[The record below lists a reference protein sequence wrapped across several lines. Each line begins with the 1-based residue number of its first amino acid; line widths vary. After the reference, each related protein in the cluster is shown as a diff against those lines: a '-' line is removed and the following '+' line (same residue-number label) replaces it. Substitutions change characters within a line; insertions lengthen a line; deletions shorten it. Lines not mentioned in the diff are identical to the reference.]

1 MVARSALAAWDRFS
15 FAAAFAA
22 GLLTLSAIAQPLSAE
37 EAPASTVAATP
48 VADAV
53 APTPDGTLKEET
65 PAQRGY
71 RLLTTKTYLPPDFDQ
86 EVFNDLWKVW
96 EEPARTLAGKAT
108 PEERRKMAFSRY
120 GLTEAP
126 EGVRATAMQYVDD
139 GKQGWVMNC
148 MACHGGKVMGRAIP
162 GLPNSH
168 YAMQTLADEVRSVK
182 LKQRKLSPLEVA
194 AASFPMGGSNG
205 TTNAVMFGVAL
216 GVLRDEDLNVRFPKV
231 RPEFVHHDMDAPPW
245 WNVKKKTYLYLDGF
259 SPKSHRALMQ
269 FLMIPQNGPEN
280 FRKWEADFK
289 DIYAWIESL
298 EPPKYPFEVD
308 QALAARGHKVFE
320 NNCSS
325 CHGTYG
331 EKWTYP
337 NKMVPIDEV
346 GTDRVRLD
354 ALTVEQRAG
363 YERNW
368 FNNYGEK
375 KVVSDPDGYVAPPLD
390 GIWASAPYLHNGSV
404 PTLWHLFHS
413 SERPVVWQ
421 RTEDGY
427 DQQKIGLKVTT
438 MADMPADVTDAKQKR
453 RYFNTRLFGK
463 SNAGHLF
470 PDALDE
476 ADKQAVIEY
485 LKTL

>member
-1 MVARSALAAWDRFS
+1 MAASLALAAASRFGCKLALLLATLCLLP
-15 FAAAFAA
+15 AALLAA
-22 GLLTLSAIAQPLSAE
+22 EAAPDSSATKD
-37 EAPASTVAATP
+37 APANDVSSKEATP
-48 VADAV
+48 D
-53 APTPDGTLKEET
+53 ET

-71 RLLTTKTYLPPDFDQ
+71 RLLTTKAYLPADFDQ
-86 EVFNDLWKVW
+86 EVFDDLWKVW
-96 EEPARTLAGKAT
+96 EEPARTIAGKAS
-108 PEERRKMAFSRY
+108 PAERRKMAFSRY

-126 EGVRATAMQYVDD
+126 EGARATAMQYVDD
-139 GKQGWVMNC
+139 GKKGWVMNC
-148 MACHGGKVMGRAIP
+148 MACHGGKVAGRAIP

-168 YAMQTLADEVRSVK
+168 YAMQTLADETRSVK
-182 LKQRKLSPLEVA
+182 LKQRKLNPLEVA
-194 AASFPMGGSNG
+194 AAAFPMGGSNG

-216 GVLRDEDLNVRFPKV
+216 GYLRDEDLNVRLPKG
-231 RPEFVHHDMDAPPW
+231 PPPFVHHDMDAPPW
-245 WNVKKKTYLYLDGF
+245 WNVKKKTYLYMDGF

-269 FLMIPQNGPEN
+269 FLMIPQNGPDN

-298 EPPKYPFEVD
+298 EPPKYPYAID
-308 QALAARGHKVFE
+308 QELAAKGHKVFDQ
-320 NNCSS
+320 NCSH

-337 NKMVPIDEV
+337 NKMIPIDEI

-368 FNNYGEK
+368 FNSYGAK
-375 KVVSDPDGYVAPPLD
+375 KVVSNPDGYVAPPLD
-390 GIWASAPYLHNGSV
+390 GVWASAPYLHNGAV
-404 PTLWHLFHS
+404 PTLWHLFHA

-427 DQQKIGLKVTT
+427 DQQKIGLEVTT
-438 MADMPADVTDAKQKR
+438 MPDMPADVTDAKQKR
-453 RYFNTRLFGK
+453 KYFDTRLFGK
-463 SNAGHLF
+463 SSAGHLY
-470 PDALDE
+470 PDQLEE
-476 ADKQAVIEY
+476 AEKQAVIEY

>member
-1 MVARSALAAWDRFS
+1 MVARLALAAASRFCVTTALWIAT
-15 FAAAFAA
+15 FLLLPAALIAA
-22 GLLTLSAIAQPLSAE
+22 E
-37 EAPASTVAATP
+37 ATP
-48 VADAV
+48 T
-53 APTPDGTLKEET
+53 PTEGATEET

-71 RLLTTKTYLPPDFDQ
+71 RLLTTKAYLPADFDQ
-86 EVFNDLWKVW
+86 DIFDELWKVW
-96 EEPARTLAGKAT
+96 EEPARTIAGKST
-108 PEERRKMAFSRY
+108 PAERRKMAFSRY

-126 EGVRATAMQYVDD
+126 EGDRATAMQYVDD
-139 GKQGWVMNC
+139 GKKGWVMNC
-148 MACHGGKVMGRAIP
+148 MACHGGKVEGRAIP

-182 LKQRKLSPLEVA
+182 LKQGKLSPLEVA
-194 AASFPMGGSNG
+194 AAAFPMGGSNG

-216 GVLRDEDLNVRFPKV
+216 GYLRDEDLNVRIPQG
-231 RPEFVHHDMDAPPW
+231 PPPFVHHDMDAPPW
-245 WNVKKKTYLYLDGF
+245 WNVKKKTYLYMDGF

-298 EPPKYPFEVD
+298 EAAKISAYAID
-308 QALAARGHKVFE
+308 QDLAAKGHKIFDQS
-320 NNCSS
+320 CSR

-354 ALTVEQRAG
+354 ALTVPQRMG

-368 FNNYGEK
+368 FNSYGEK
-375 KVVSDPDGYVAPPLD
+375 KVVGDPDGYIAPPLD
-390 GIWASAPYLHNGSV
+390 GVWASAPYLHNGSV
-404 PTLWHLFHS
+404 PTLWHLFHA

-427 DQQKIGLKVTT
+427 DQQKVGLEVTT
-438 MADMPADVTDAKQKR
+438 MQDLPADVKR
-453 RYFNTRLFGK
+453 RQAEASLFRHSPVWQVVRRASFPGRARRGGK
-463 SNAGHLF
+463 TSRHR
-470 PDALDE
+470 
-476 ADKQAVIEY
+476 VS
-485 LKTL
+485 